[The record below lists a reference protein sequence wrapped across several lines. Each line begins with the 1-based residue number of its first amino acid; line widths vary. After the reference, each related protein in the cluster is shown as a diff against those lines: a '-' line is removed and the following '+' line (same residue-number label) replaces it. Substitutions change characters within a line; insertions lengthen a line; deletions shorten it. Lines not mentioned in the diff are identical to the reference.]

1 MMTSDVRSLLTG
13 LFEHAVEYVMP
24 EHCLGPKLC
33 CDAPEGRLLVLGAG
47 KAAASMAEV
56 VSNHYGGQVE
66 GLVVTRYGHGAER
79 DIPSI
84 EVIEAAHP
92 VPDEMSQ
99 QAARRM
105 LDMAAEL
112 SPEDRLVFLASGGG
126 SAVLSLACDGLPFE
140 DKRAL
145 VKHLVLSGAPIQ
157 DINAVRKHVSA
168 IKGGRLAAAAGDAE
182 VVTYVI
188 SDVPG
193 DNPADVASGPT
204 VADRST
210 LADARRV
217 IETYGAPDIATLSA
231 ILSDE
236 GRETPKSLSS
246 KTKTLVVAKASDA
259 LDAVR
264 RRAGE
269 LGYEVHYLG
278 DDVEGNARDLGSE
291 HASRALRFKE
301 EGRKALILSGGEATV
316 EVKSREGRGGPNMEY
331 VLGVALAIQGH
342 SDISVLACDSDGIDG
357 SEDAAGGFA
366 DGMTVTRAQAEGLDV
381 SALLNENKSYDV
393 LKALGDL
400 IVTGPTRT
408 NVNDIRMIV
417 VEGDQNDQSE

>member
-1 MMTSDVRSLLTG
+1 MMTSEVRSLLKG
-13 LFEHAVEYVMP
+13 LFDHAVRHVMP
-24 EHCLGPKLC
+24 EHCLGPKLS
-33 CDAPEGRLLVLGAG
+33 CDAPKGRLLVLGAG

-66 GLVVTRYGHGAER
+66 GLVVTRYGHGVER
-79 DIPSI
+79 EIDGI

-105 LDMAAEL
+105 LDLASGLGAD
-112 SPEDRLVFLASGGG
+112 DRLVFLASGGG
-126 SAVLSLACDGLPFE
+126 SAVLSLACDGLSFDE
-140 DKRAL
+140 KRAL
-145 VKHLVLSGAPIQ
+145 VKHLVLSGAPIH

-193 DNPADVASGPT
+193 DDPADVASGPT

-210 LADARRV
+210 LAEARQV
-217 IETYGAPDIATLSA
+217 IETYGAPDIATVRA

-236 GRETPKSLSS
+236 GQETPKSLSS
-246 KTKTLVVAKASDA
+246 KTKTLVVAKAADA
-259 LDAVR
+259 LEAVQQ
-264 RRAGE
+264 RAGK
-269 LGYEVHYLG
+269 LGYDVHYLG
-278 DDVEGNARDLGSE
+278 DDVEGNARDLGRK
-291 HASRALRFKE
+291 HAYLALKLKE

-316 EVKSREGRGGPNMEY
+316 EVKNRDGRGGPNMEY
-331 VLGVALAIQGH
+331 VLGVALAIQGQ
-342 SDISVLACDSDGIDG
+342 SNISVLACDSDGIDG

-366 DGMTVTRAQAEGLDV
+366 DGTTVERAQEKGLNV
-381 SALLNENKSYDV
+381 AALLNENKSYDV
-393 LKALGDL
+393 LKTLNDL

-408 NVNDIRMIV
+408 NVNDIRMIL
-417 VEGDQNDQSE
+417 VEGEQHDQSE